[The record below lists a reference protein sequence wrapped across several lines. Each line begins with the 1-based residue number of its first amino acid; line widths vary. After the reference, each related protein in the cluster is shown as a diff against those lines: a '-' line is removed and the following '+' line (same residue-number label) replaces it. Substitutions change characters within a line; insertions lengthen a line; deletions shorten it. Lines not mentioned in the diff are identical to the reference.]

1 MDEAARIARKLSALV
16 ELGFE
21 RVDHSPVT
29 TEAVRV
35 DRKSYKVTSGKP
47 AMGTFVSVS
56 AVHPSRDRAEE
67 AIGRA
72 FQQMDRLIGVFNRY
86 EGSSAVSHLNREGR
100 LEDAPSEV
108 LQVVARALYYNQLSR
123 GAFDISVQPLVDL
136 FRECLSGEAP
146 TEPTPERVLEAMRL
160 VGSQNVELS
169 RRAIHFRREGMGVT
183 LDGIAKGYIV
193 DRLAEVLARH
203 KVRNYLINAG
213 GDVRTAGTKEGG
225 DPWTVAVQDPAKSGA
240 FPDVIHLRDA
250 AVATSGSYEIY
261 FDREHTFHH
270 IVDAGSGRS
279 PDLNTSVSVV
289 APTGMAADA
298 LATGVFVMEPQEGV
312 RYIDSLPGCECLV
325 IDKHGHRLKSKGWRS
340 AAQPHQERAGSE

>member
-21 RVDHSPVT
+21 RVDLSPVA

-35 DRKSYKVTSGKP
+35 DGKTYKVTSGRP

-56 AVHPSRDRAEE
+56 ALHPSRDKAED

-72 FQQMDRLIGVFNRY
+72 FQEMDRLIGFFNRY
-86 EGSSAVSHLNREGR
+86 EGSSAISHLNREGR
-100 LEDAPSEV
+100 LEGAPSEL
-108 LQVVARALYYNQLSR
+108 LQVVARALYYNRLSR

-146 TEPTPERVLEAMRL
+146 AEPTPERVLDAMRL
-160 VGSQNVELS
+160 VGSQKIELS

-203 KVRNYLINAG
+203 KVRNYLVNAG
-213 GDVRTAGTKEGG
+213 GDIRTAGVKEGN
-225 DPWTVAVQDPAKSGA
+225 DPWTVAVQDPAKSGD
-240 FPDVIHLRDA
+240 FPDVIHLCDA

-261 FDREHTFHH
+261 FDRERTFHH
-270 IVDAGSGRS
+270 IVDAESGRS
-279 PDLNTSVSVV
+279 PDLNSSVSVV
-289 APTGMAADA
+289 APTSMAADA
-298 LATGVFVMEPQEGV
+298 LATSVFVMDPPEGV
-312 RYIDSLPGCECLV
+312 RYIDSLPSCECLV
-325 IDKHGHRLKSKGWRS
+325 IDKHGHQLKSKGWRS
-340 AAQPHQERAGSE
+340 AAQTQQQRAGS